1 MDLSQKWGDYTRVF
15 SLMNAFSKLG
25 NKVFVIVIRPE
36 KSPISVTSFKENSI
50 DVIEIH
56 PPQILGFKGTRGVG
70 KYINY
75 LSCIP
80 TILNVVSKI
89 MRENQIDFVYSYMPG
104 IGSSLPAVLIK
115 LKYKIKH
122 VLDFA
127 DLHVYVRPKFI
138 ADLSFKNANKILAIT
153 DYLRKDLEKKG
164 VDTNKIHIVP
174 NGVDLDLF
182 NPERYNKNSI
192 EKLRQSF
199 NANKIIVF
207 AGALQDLNIIIN
219 SAKKVIENVKDVKYV
234 IIGDHRSPARSKTVW
249 ENKVKEKGLENS
261 FLFLGRKPREEIPQ
275 YLLSSDVC
283 IDSFPNEPYYAAA
296 HPIKLLEYGACE
308 KPVVATKVSET
319 EKIIKHGV
327 YGFLADPDNPSEF
340 ADHLITLLNSK
351 ELREKF
357 GKEFSKY
364 IRNNFGWNKIANDL
378 KMILQE

>member
-1 MDLSQKWGDYTRVF
+1 
-15 SLMNAFSKLG
+15 MNAFSKLG

>member
-25 NKVFVIVIRPE
+25 NKVFVIIIRPE
-36 KSPISVTSFKENSI
+36 KNPISVKSFKENSI
-50 DVIEIH
+50 DVIEVH

-89 MRENQIDFVYSYMPG
+89 MRENKIDFVYSYMPG

-164 VDTNKIHIVP
+164 VDTNKIHILP

-182 NPERYNKNSI
+182 NPERYDKNSI

-234 IIGDHRSPARSKTVW
+234 IIGDHRSQARSKTVW
-249 ENKVKEKGLENS
+249 ENKVREKGLENS

-357 GKEFSKY
+357 GKEFSNY
-364 IRNNFGWNKIANDL
+364 IRNNFGWDKIANDL

>member
-1 MDLSQKWGDYTRVF
+1 
-15 SLMNAFSKLG
+15 MNAFSKLG
-25 NKVFVIVIRPE
+25 NKVFVMIIRPE
-36 KSPISVTSFKENSI
+36 KNPISIRSFKENSI

-56 PPQILGFKGTRGVG
+56 PPPILSFKGTRGIG

-80 TILNVVSKI
+80 IILKAVSKI
-89 MRENQIDFVYSYMPG
+89 VKENQIDFVYSYMPG
-104 IGSSLPAVLIK
+104 IGSSLPAVLVK
-115 LKYKIKH
+115 SKYKIKH

-153 DYLRKDLEKKG
+153 DYLRKDLEEKG
-164 VDTNKIHIVP
+164 VDTNKIHILP

-182 NPERYNKNSI
+182 NSARYDKNQI

-199 NANKIIVF
+199 NASKIIVF
-207 AGALQDLNIIIN
+207 SGALQDLNIIID
-219 SAKKVIENVKDVKYV
+219 SAKKVIDSIKDVKYV
-234 IIGDHRSPARSKTVW
+234 IIGDHRSPARSKTMW

-275 YLLSSDVC
+275 YILSSDVC

-319 EKIIKHGV
+319 EKIVKHGV
-327 YGFLADPDNPSEF
+327 YGFLADPSNSSEF

-357 GKEFSKY
+357 GKEFCSH
-364 IRNNFGWNKIANDL
+364 IRENFGWNKIANDL
-378 KMILQE
+378 KMMLQE

>member
-1 MDLSQKWGDYTRVF
+1 
-15 SLMNAFSKLG
+15 MNTFSKLG
-25 NKVFVIVIRPE
+25 NKVFVIIIRPE
-36 KSPISVTSFKENSI
+36 KTSISVKSFKENSI

-56 PPQILGFKGTRGVG
+56 PPQILRFKGTRGIG
-70 KYINY
+70 KYVNY

-89 MRENQIDFVYSYMPG
+89 MKEHKIDFVYSYMPG

-115 LKYKIKH
+115 SKYKIKH

-153 DYLRKDLEKKG
+153 DYLKKDLEKKG
-164 VDTNKIHIVP
+164 VNTNKIGILP

-182 NPERYNKNSI
+182 NSNRYDINSI
-192 EKLRQSF
+192 KNLRQSF

-207 AGALQDLNIIIN
+207 SGALQDLNIIIN
-219 SAKKVIENVKDVKYV
+219 SAKKVIENVQDVKYI

-261 FLFLGRKPREEIPQ
+261 FLFLGKKPREEIPK
-275 YLLSSDVC
+275 YLLTSDVC

-296 HPIKLLEYGACE
+296 HPIKLLEYGSCG

-319 EKIIKHGV
+319 EKIVKHGV
-327 YGFLADPDNPSEF
+327 YGFLADPDDPSEYS
-340 ADHLITLLNSK
+340 DYLITLLNSK
-351 ELREKF
+351 QLQEKMGMAF
-357 GKEFSKY
+357 ADYITTNFS
-364 IRNNFGWNKIANDL
+364 WNKIALDL
-378 KMILQE
+378 QKILLD